1 MAIKKL
7 APQHLNKIIDLKELP
22 FKDTKSLP
30 HLDSIIGQERAIEAL
45 TFGLEM
51 QSSGYNIYVSGL
63 SGTGKTTIVKSIVNK
78 MAEQN
83 NIPEDLCYVYNFDER
98 DCPNAM
104 YLPAGEARKFK
115 DDMKKF
121 VTKLKADFKKQFN
134 SKEYEEQ
141 RMEYINE
148 VNNKKRDIMEELN
161 EFAQKKGMQVHSTAT
176 GFHTVIIKDGK
187 PLSPEGFE
195 QLSSKERKE
204 IDVKIRDI
212 EIKITATMRK
222 LMKLDD
228 SLHDKLE
235 KLNQQIAEYI
245 VQVHIEECAIRY
257 SEYEE
262 VITFLKDVRKD
273 IVINSDE
280 FIEGPESEENGKP
293 KLDFAKKYEINV
305 IVDHGKSQG
314 APVIYES
321 NPTYNNLF
329 GRIEKKVHMGAY
341 FTDFSMVRSGS
352 LHRANGGY
360 IIIDALNVLRNQF
373 VYDSLKRAIKTRQ
386 LRIEDATELSGYL
399 SASTLKPEPISLDV
413 KVILLGSRYIYSIL
427 HSNDEDFTKIFKIR
441 ADFDHETVADDEN
454 IYKYA
459 QFVKNVIHEE
469 KLLPFSKTAI
479 KEIILH
485 SHRLISDQDKLS
497 LQFNK
502 IVSIIRE
509 ADFWA
514 KKENKKTVTDKQIK
528 KAIEARKYRHN
539 LSEEKIQEMIEKDI
553 IKIKTDG
560 ERVGQINGLAVY
572 SLGDYTFGKPHRLTA
587 RTFIGS
593 ENIIDIERKAK
604 LGGKIHEKG
613 VYILSGFFNAKFGE
627 YIPLSFSGTIV
638 FEQSYGMIDGDSAS
652 STELFSIIS
661 SLSDLPIKQHFAVTG
676 SVNQMGEIQAIG
688 GVNEKIEGFFNICKS
703 RGLNGEQGVIIPKS
717 NVENLV
723 LDEEVIKA
731 VRNKKFNIYAIETVE
746 DGIELLLGMKAGKR
760 SKNGKF
766 QPNTVYCRI
775 EKKLTQFAMRSKEFK
790 EMINKKKNE

>member
-1 MAIKKL
+1 
-7 APQHLNKIIDLKELP
+7 
-22 FKDTKSLP
+22 
-30 HLDSIIGQERAIEAL
+30 
-45 TFGLEM
+45 
-51 QSSGYNIYVSGL
+51 
-63 SGTGKTTIVKSIVNK
+63 
-78 MAEQN
+78 
-83 NIPEDLCYVYNFDER
+83 
-98 DCPNAM
+98 
-104 YLPAGEARKFK
+104 
-115 DDMKKF
+115 
-121 VTKLKADFKKQFN
+121 
-134 SKEYEEQ
+134 
-141 RMEYINE
+141 
-148 VNNKKRDIMEELN
+148 
-161 EFAQKKGMQVHSTAT
+161 
-176 GFHTVIIKDGK
+176 
-187 PLSPEGFE
+187 
-195 QLSSKERKE
+195 
-204 IDVKIRDI
+204 
-212 EIKITATMRK
+212 
-222 LMKLDD
+222 
-228 SLHDKLE
+228 
-235 KLNQQIAEYI
+235 
-245 VQVHIEECAIRY
+245 
-257 SEYEE
+257 
-262 VITFLKDVRKD
+262 
-273 IVINSDE
+273 
-280 FIEGPESEENGKP
+280 
-293 KLDFAKKYEINV
+293 
-305 IVDHGKSQG
+305 
-314 APVIYES
+314 
-321 NPTYNNLF
+321 
-329 GRIEKKVHMGAY
+329 
-341 FTDFSMVRSGS
+341 
-352 LHRANGGY
+352 
-360 IIIDALNVLRNQF
+360 
-373 VYDSLKRAIKTRQ
+373 
-386 LRIEDATELSGYL
+386 
-399 SASTLKPEPISLDV
+399 
-413 KVILLGSRYIYSIL
+413 
-427 HSNDEDFTKIFKIR
+427 
-441 ADFDHETVADDEN
+441 
-454 IYKYA
+454 
-459 QFVKNVIHEE
+459 
-469 KLLPFSKTAI
+469 
-479 KEIILH
+479 
-485 SHRLISDQDKLS
+485 
-497 LQFNK
+497 
-502 IVSIIRE
+502 
-509 ADFWA
+509 FWA